1 MSMDFSEMLEEL
13 ARFQKMKR
21 VGWNGK
27 DQYVFMLPGG
37 VLQQAVNGYLH
48 TENEVV
54 DQIWIKTSSGKFGP
68 YTASNCD
75 MLASDW
81 EPYTSPLKQTEPALA
96 IRKTGASA

>member
-1 MSMDFSEMLEEL
+1 MEYSDMLDMIQS
-13 ARFQKMKR
+13 FQKMQR

-68 YTASNCD
+68 YTPSNCD
-75 MLASDW
+75 MQASDW
-81 EPYTSPLKQTEPALA
+81 GPYTSPLEQAELVLA
-96 IRKTGASA
+96 IRNSSASA